1 MIGTEVRIAAK
12 LYRVNVKN
20 GKGLRE
26 KFTSVL
32 SFVPLF
38 DPLEPRCPHGRKRE
52 VHFADPP
59 GGEGSF
65 LSLSP

>member
-26 KFTSVL
+26 KFTSVRSL
-32 SFVPLF
+32 SLF

-59 GGEGSF
+59 CGEGFF

>member
-26 KFTSVL
+26 KFTSVR
-32 SFVPLF
+32 PL
-38 DPLEPRCPHGRKRE
+38 DSTH
-52 VHFADPP
+52 A
-59 GGEGSF
+59 
-65 LSLSP
+65 